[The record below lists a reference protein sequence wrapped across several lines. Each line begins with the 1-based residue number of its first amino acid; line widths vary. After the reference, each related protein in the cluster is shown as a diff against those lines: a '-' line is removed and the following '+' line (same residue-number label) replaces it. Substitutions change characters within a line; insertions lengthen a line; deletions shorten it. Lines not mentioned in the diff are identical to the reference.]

1 MKPRILMV
9 AMFPPPYSSG
19 ERIVNLTVQK
29 MLEEKYTTDI
39 INVSTGMLNP
49 KNFGVKKISNQL
61 TSLWLYIKA
70 IQQIK
75 RKLKE
80 NQYHAFYFVTPSSSF
95 GHIRDFYMIKG
106 LGRKAGKIL
115 AFIHNGN
122 FDSVLCKKSHEKI
135 TRSFIDKVDK
145 FVFLS
150 EGLRQKATKYIDAA
164 KCVVI
169 KNSIDAVV
177 TFNDE
182 EIKRKINEY
191 NGSLHIVYI
200 SNMNP
205 TKGYMDLA
213 VAVKILAERKAF
225 INMHVDFVGEWLSE
239 EQLLSFNSFITE
251 NKLDNIIKVHGK
263 INDRVQIKAMLYQ
276 SNIFVLPT
284 YFSQEAQPLSI
295 IEALNAGTP
304 VIATKHASI
313 PEYIADGYNGFLV
326 SKQAP
331 EEIANAI
338 EQLADITLW
347 KTLAANARQSF
358 TDQFSMEVYKQKMFN
373 LFEQ

>member
-1 MKPRILMV
+1 MV

-29 MLEEKYTTDI
+29 MLEEKYTTDV

-49 KNFGVKKISNQL
+49 KNFGIKKISNQL

-70 IQQIK
+70 FQQIK
-75 RKLKE
+75 RRLKE
-80 NQYHAFYFVTPSSSF
+80 NQYHAFYFVTPASSF
-95 GHIRDFYMIKG
+95 GHIRDFYMIKS

-182 EIKRKINEY
+182 EIKRKISEY
-191 NGSLHIVYI
+191 NGSLRIVYI

-213 VAVKILAERKAF
+213 VAVKMLAERKAF
-225 INMHVDFVGEWLSE
+225 INMQVDFVGEWLSE
-239 EQLLSFNSFITE
+239 EQLLSFNGFISE